1 MLGRLRGTCRPEL
14 GLAHRNCYK
23 NCHDKVDVM
32 QPTFEFNC
40 AMARPLWAVV
50 LAAAA
55 LLSGCASGP
64 QPGKVSAAAP
74 ATPAETEYRI
84 GPGDTLQVFV
94 WNQPELTVTVP
105 VRPDGMISTPLISG
119 VPAAGK
125 TAPELAKDL
134 QTALSEF
141 VRNPTV
147 SVMVTTFVGTYADQ
161 IRVVGQASKPQSL
174 PYRANM
180 TLLDV
185 MIAVGGLAEFAAGN
199 RAVLVRQEGD
209 RQVRTTVRLRDL
221 LDEGDISVNVPMRP
235 GDVLIIPESRF

>member
-1 MLGRLRGTCRPEL
+1 M
-14 GLAHRNCYK
+14 
-23 NCHDKVDVM
+23 
-32 QPTFEFNC
+32 F
-40 AMARPLWAVV
+40 RPLWALV
-50 LAAAA
+50 LAVAA
-55 LLSGCASGP
+55 LVGGCASGP
-64 QPGKVSAAAP
+64 TSETVQLPAADAAAQ
-74 ATPAETEYRI
+74 TEYRI

-147 SVMVTTFVGTYADQ
+147 SVMVTSFVGTYADQ
-161 IRVVGQASKPQSL
+161 IRVVGQAAKPQSL

-185 MIAVGGLAEFAAGN
+185 MIAVGGLGEFAAGN
-199 RAVLVRQEGD
+199 RAVIVRQEGD
-209 RQVRTTVRLRDL
+209 QRVRMQVRLRDL
-221 LDEGDISVNVPMRP
+221 LDDGDVSVNVPMRP

>member
-1 MLGRLRGTCRPEL
+1 MHHESTRKLS
-14 GLAHRNCYK
+14 
-23 NCHDKVDVM
+23 M
-32 QPTFEFNC
+32 F
-40 AMARPLWAVV
+40 RPLWVPV
-50 LAAAA
+50 LAVAA
-55 LLSGCASGP
+55 LVGGCASGP
-64 QPGKVSAAAP
+64 TSETVQPVAADAAAQN
-74 ATPAETEYRI
+74 EYRI

-105 VRPDGMISTPLISG
+105 VRPDGMISTPLIAG

-125 TAPELAKDL
+125 TAPELAGDL
-134 QTALSEF
+134 QTALSEY

-161 IRVVGQASKPQSL
+161 IRVVGQAASPQSL
-174 PYRANM
+174 PYRASM

-199 RAVLVRQEGD
+199 RAVLVRHEDGKQI
-209 RQVRTTVRLRDL
+209 RMKLRLRDL
-221 LDEGDISVNVPMRP
+221 LDDGDISANVPMRP

>member
-1 MLGRLRGTCRPEL
+1 MYTIERNHRAWAALR
-14 GLAHRNCYK
+14 
-23 NCHDKVDVM
+23 
-32 QPTFEFNC
+32 
-40 AMARPLWAVV
+40 
-50 LAAAA
+50 LAALAA
-55 LLSGCASGP
+55 LAMLSVACAS
-64 QPGKVSAAAP
+64 AP
-74 ATPAETEYRI
+74 DVIPASTAPEPEQSSEYRI

-94 WNQPELTVTVP
+94 WNQPELTVEVP

-125 TAPELAKDL
+125 TAPQLSKDL
-134 QTALSEF
+134 EVALSEF

-147 SVMVTTFVGTYADQ
+147 SVMVTSFVGTYADQ
-161 IRVVGQASKPQSL
+161 IRVVGQAAKPQSL

-199 RAVLVRQEGD
+199 RAVLVRQENGQQT
-209 RQVRTTVRLRDL
+209 RQTVRLRDL
-221 LDEGDISVNVPMRP
+221 LDKGDISANVAMQP

>member
-1 MLGRLRGTCRPEL
+1 MSMKKNLVSWSAWQGVRTLVLVGLIGLLTACAASKPET
-14 GLAHRNCYK
+14 
-23 NCHDKVDVM
+23 VTV
-32 QPTFEFNC
+32 P
-40 AMARPLWAVV
+40 
-50 LAAAA
+50 
-55 LLSGCASGP
+55 
-64 QPGKVSAAAP
+64 AAP
-74 ATPAETEYRI
+74 PAEQSEYKI

-125 TAPELAKDL
+125 TPPQLAKDL
-134 QTALSEF
+134 EVALAEF

-147 SVMVTTFVGTYADQ
+147 SVMVTGFVGTYADQ
-161 IRVVGQASKPQSL
+161 IRVVGQAAKPQAL
-174 PYRANM
+174 AYNANM

-199 RAVLVRQEGD
+199 RAVIVRQVGNQQT
-209 RQVRTTVRLRDL
+209 RIPVRISDL
-221 LDEGDISVNVPMRP
+221 IDDGDISANIPMRP

>member
-1 MLGRLRGTCRPEL
+1 MSKSILEWLTAGLRASSL
-14 GLAHRNCYK
+14 
-23 NCHDKVDVM
+23 V
-32 QPTFEFNC
+32 
-40 AMARPLWAVV
+40 AV
-50 LAAAA
+50 AA
-55 LLSGCASGP
+55 LVTACVSP
-64 QPGKVSAAAP
+64 QPETVTVPAAP
-74 ATPAETEYRI
+74 ANEQSEYRI

-125 TAPELAKDL
+125 TPPELAKDL
-134 QTALSEF
+134 EKALSEY

-147 SVMVTTFVGTYADQ
+147 SVMVTSFVGTYSDQ
-161 IRVVGQASKPQSL
+161 IRVVGQAAKPQAL

-209 RQVRTTVRLRDL
+209 KQTRIPVRIQDL
-221 LDEGDISVNVPMRP
+221 IDEGDISANVPMRP

>member
-1 MLGRLRGTCRPEL
+1 MSL
-14 GLAHRNCYK
+14 LAI
-23 NCHDKVDVM
+23 V
-32 QPTFEFNC
+32 
-40 AMARPLWAVV
+40 AALV
-50 LAAAA
+50 LA
-55 LLSGCASGP
+55 GCASEP
-64 QPGKVSAAAP
+64 EITDAPAANATAAP
-74 ATPAETEYRI
+74 AETSEYRI

-119 VPAAGK
+119 VPAEGK
-125 TAPELAKDL
+125 TASQLARDL
-134 QTALSEF
+134 EAALSEF

-147 SVMVTTFVGTYADQ
+147 SVMVTGFVGAYADQ

-180 TLLDV
+180 SLLDV

-199 RAVLVRQEGD
+199 RAVIVRMVDGKQT
-209 RQVRTTVRLRDL
+209 RTTVRLRDL
-221 LDEGDISVNVPMRP
+221 LDKGDISANVNMRP

>member
-1 MLGRLRGTCRPEL
+1 MTVSTRTAST
-14 GLAHRNCYK
+14 LAL
-23 NCHDKVDVM
+23 VAIV
-32 QPTFEFNC
+32 PI
-40 AMARPLWAVV
+40 
-50 LAAAA
+50 
-55 LLSGCASGP
+55 LLTACASEP
-64 QPGKVSAAAP
+64 DVSTAPVAQQPE
-74 ATPAETEYRI
+74 TTEYRI

-105 VRPDGMISTPLISG
+105 VRPDGMISTPLIAG

-147 SVMVTTFVGTYADQ
+147 SVMVTSFVGTYADQ
-161 IRVVGQASKPQSL
+161 IRVVGQAARPQSL

-185 MIAVGGLAEFAAGN
+185 MIAVGGLGEFAAGN
-199 RAVLVRQEGD
+199 RAILVRQEGGK
-209 RQVRTTVRLRDL
+209 QVRLEVRLRDL
-221 LDEGDISVNVPMRP
+221 LDDGDISANMPMRP